1 MKPTPQITPDEHAP
15 RPFPLTDYNF
25 QATAETP
32 TSSSAVVPAEKSP
45 AFHKLSSELFGVEA
59 ERHFIAE
66 LLFFI
71 LISGVTAWPVMSML
85 HAITRMVRNY

>member
-1 MKPTPQITPDEHAP
+1 MKPTPPITPDQHAS
-15 RPFPLTDYNF
+15 RSFPLTDYNF
-25 QATAETP
+25 QPSADAPANIAADLPAT
-32 TSSSAVVPAEKSP
+32 KSP

-71 LISGVTAWPVMSML
+71 LISGITAWPIMSML

>member
-1 MKPTPQITPDEHAP
+1 MKPTPPISPDEHAP
-15 RPFPLTDYNF
+15 RTFPLTDYNF

-32 TSSSAVVPAEKSP
+32 TSSSAVIPATKSP
-45 AFHKLSSELFGVEA
+45 AFHKLSSEIFGVEA

-66 LLFFI
+66 LLLFI
-71 LISGVTAWPVMSML
+71 LISGIAAWPVMSML